1 MEADFLYLGL
11 DSVRLLLLR
20 SYGRTGP
27 LGRSATTARNF
38 ALVVYRAFSYHVAGW
53 SIQVSRP
60 TD

>member
-27 LGRSATTARNF
+27 LGRSATTARNV
-38 ALVVYRAFSYHVAGW
+38 ALVVHRAFPCGIAGR
-53 SIQVSRP
+53 SIQVSRLAE
-60 TD
+60 